1 MTEDNIQAQSQSGAN
16 GSFTHQ
22 HVARAVN
29 ETWGAVLDWNNNK
42 ASYRFTFDLDA
53 SWKTDDLKV
62 VAFISNYDGS
72 DATNC
77 AVENAAVV
85 VPGNDTPNVD
95 LGNADGKGGVD
106 ANDVVAIVNYL
117 MGKVSDGFNKDA
129 ADVNGDGKVD
139 LADIVMLINKIL
151 LAQ

>member
-1 MTEDNIQAQSQSGAN
+1 MI
-16 GSFTHQ
+16 
-22 HVARAVN
+22 
-29 ETWGAVLDWNNNK
+29 W
-42 ASYRFTFDLDA
+42 
-53 SWKTDDLKV
+53 
-62 VAFISNYDGS
+62 I
-72 DATNC
+72 ATNC